1 MKGLYTISCQNI
13 LTISLIKFFVVSV
26 RLIVHSTQH
35 ALFKLLQ
42 SWQKSLDCGGF
53 VGAILMDLSKVCD
66 CIPHEL
72 LIAKL
77 HCYGVNNTSLKLL
90 LDYLTNRK
98 QRTKIGS
105 SFSSWHDI
113 DTGVLQG
120 SMLGP
125 LLFNILINDLLV
137 STTKSE
143 VCNFADDNTVYS
155 SNKDLDPV
163 FNNLYC
169 DLDNMLDW
177 FNYNYVKANPDKFQ
191 FMVLGANKN
200 KSFSINFRGINIPS
214 KDEVILLGITIDL
227 ELKFNKQIEDL
238 YKRASFK
245 LHTLRRIKKYL
256 GIEKARILAN
266 AFIESQF
273 NYAPLTWMF
282 ASKMAIS
289 KICQLH
295 YKTFK
300 VIYNQYRTNQS
311 IFIKGTYN
319 F

>member
-1 MKGLYTISCQNI
+1 MTC
-13 LTISLIKFFVVSV
+13 FF
-26 RLIVHSTQH
+26 
-35 ALFKLLQ
+35 
-42 SWQKSLDCGGF
+42 
-53 VGAILMDLSKVCD
+53 
-66 CIPHEL
+66 
-72 LIAKL
+72 
-77 HCYGVNNTSLKLL
+77 
-90 LDYLTNRK
+90 
-98 QRTKIGS
+98 
-105 SFSSWHDI
+105 
-113 DTGVLQG
+113 
-120 SMLGP
+120 SM
-125 LLFNILINDLLV
+125 
-137 STTKSE
+137 TKSE
-143 VCNFADDNTVYS
+143 VCNFQMTIPFIVAKITFLIIYT
-155 SNKDLDPV
+155 DL
-163 FNNLYC
+163 NNL
-169 DLDNMLDW
+169 LNW
-177 FNYNYVKANPDKFQ
+177 VKFNSLKANPDKFQ

-200 KSFSINFRGINIPS
+200 KYFSINVRGINIPS

-227 ELKFNKQIEDL
+227 ELKLNKQIEDL

-256 GIEKARILAN
+256 GTEKARILAN
-266 AFIESQF
+266 AFTESQF